1 MKLHR
6 SVLSLCLAALLAACQ
21 SGPAGQPNYEPD
33 STGASYSSDSEPI
46 GERADARTRS
56 KAHNDL
62 AAAYYG
68 LGNLAVALQESRIAV
83 QADPSYASAYNM
95 QGLINI
101 ELRDNKAAEQSF
113 LRGLQLAPQDPD
125 LNHNYG
131 SFLCRVGREKEGVQ
145 RFMQAVKNPL
155 YQTPAK
161 SYAAAAQCVQR
172 SDPEQADGLYQN
184 ALRLEPNSPIIL
196 QQYASLQYQRGK
208 LDEARSLMGRYNRAV
223 AEPNA
228 EALWLQ
234 LRIERKLGNTRDEAS
249 YAAQLGRR
257 FPNSP
262 QRQALQRGAYD

>member
-1 MKLHR
+1 MRLHR
-6 SVLSLCLAALLAACQ
+6 VALSLCLTVLLAACQ
-21 SGPAGQPNYEPD
+21 SGPGQPSYDPD
-33 STGASYSSDSEPI
+33 SMATASSGDSELF

-83 QADPSYASAYNM
+83 QADPTYASAYNM

-101 ELRDNKAAEQSF
+101 ELRDNNAAEQSF

-161 SYAAAAQCVQR
+161 SYATAAQCVQR
-172 SDPEQADGLYQN
+172 IDPEESDGLYRN
-184 ALRLEPNSPIIL
+184 ALRLEPNNPTIL
-196 QQYASLQYQRGK
+196 QQYAGLQYQRGK
-208 LDEARSLMGRYNRAV
+208 LDEARDLMARYNQAA

-257 FPNSP
+257 YPNSP
-262 QRQALQRGAYD
+262 QTQALQRGAYD